1 MTTTRASA
9 SASCW
14 STKLRRFRSRRS
26 TLTIRS
32 APWCASASRSTTR
45 RLTPRSTGSAG
56 RSRPPRSSAL
66 VLRKPR
72 SGCLEGRPRVP
83 SFETRALRAPQDE
96 VRGFLLLALRDG
108 PCQQPGGRT
117 EKQDDEDE
125 QPARCLGQRGG
136 SFFLGFVTDHE
147 DLIVRA
153 FCRLADQSALLHLA
167 EHKGRD
173 VGCKHVLLAPV
184 GRI

>member
-1 MTTTRASA
+1 MTTTQASPHA
-9 SASCW
+9 LSLNIRSP
-14 STKLRRFRSRRS
+14 RSRS
-26 TLTIRS
+26 PHFTPTIRS

-45 RLTPRSTGSAG
+45 RLTPRSTGSVA
-56 RSRPPRSSAL
+56 RSSELRSSAL

-96 VRGFLLLALRDG
+96 VRGFLLLALRDR

-147 DLIVRA
+147 DLVVRA
-153 FCRLADQSALLHLA
+153 FGRLADQSALLHLA
-167 EHKGRD
+167 KHKGRN
-173 VGCKHVLLAPV
+173 VACKHVLLAPV